1 VEEIKHECGLALVRL
16 RKPLNYYS
24 QKYGTPLWGLQR
36 LYILL
41 EKQKNR
47 GQDGA
52 GAACVKLQM
61 PPGKPFVAL
70 HKLVKPSP
78 PWSALI
84 EVIQNELREQIE
96 NIPNLLQDINLLK
109 ENFSFSGELLIGH
122 LRYATHGKN
131 TVDYCHPVF
140 RANGWKSKN
149 LLLAGNFNLTNVDF
163 LLNKLIALGQHPTHL
178 SDTVTMLERMGHFLD
193 QENEQLFRKFK
204 NQGYKKAEISPLI
217 AAEIDLLQILAK
229 SAKHWDGGFT
239 IGGIIGS
246 GDIFFARDPWG
257 IRPAYY
263 YYDDEIALMAS
274 ERQAIAAA
282 LGIDQDKV
290 QELQPAYALA
300 IKADNR
306 LIIAPYMEAR
316 QKKSCVFER
325 IYFSRGADSQ
335 IYKERKML
343 GQLLVPYVLKAIDN
357 DFENTVFSYIPNT
370 AQIAFLGLLAGLE
383 ARLNALKIE
392 AVLQK
397 KLPPEE
403 LIKIMQTTIRAEL
416 VIEKETRLRTFIA
429 DPLQRNSMAANVYDI
444 CQGTLRPYLDTL
456 VCIDDSIVRGTT
468 LSENILRNLARL
480 KPKKIIIVSSAPQI
494 RYPDCYGIDMSQID
508 QFIAFQAAI
517 NLLKETN
524 RESIIHQTYQ
534 ACQALRSRNELTKTN
549 LVKAIYEPFTEED
562 IAKRIS
568 IELSRHISDCPVEII
583 FQPTAN
589 LALAMPNHTGDWYFT
604 GDYPTPGGNKV
615 VNQAFINYYEGIH
628 ERAYA

>member
-1 VEEIKHECGLALVRL
+1 
-16 RKPLNYYS
+16 
-24 QKYGTPLWGLQR
+24 
-36 LYILL
+36 L

-52 GAACVKLQM
+52 GVACVKLEI

-84 EVIQNELREQIE
+84 ESIQEELKAQIE
-96 NIPNLLQDINLLK
+96 SLPNLLQDTHLLK
-109 ENFSFSGELLIGH
+109 ENFPFAGELLIGH

-163 LLNKLIALGQHPTHL
+163 LLNKLIALGQHPTYL

-217 AAEIDLLQILAK
+217 AAELNLLQILTKA
-229 SAKHWDGGFT
+229 AKHWDGGFT
-239 IGGIIGS
+239 IGGIVGS
-246 GDIFFARDPWG
+246 GDLFFARDPCG

-263 YYDDEIALMAS
+263 YYDEEIALMAS

-282 LGIDQDKV
+282 LSIDQDKV
-290 QELQPAYALA
+290 QELQPASAL
-300 IKADNR
+300 IMKADNQ
-306 LIIAPYMEAR
+306 LIIAPYAEAR
-316 QKKSCVFER
+316 RKKSCAFER
-325 IYFSRGADSQ
+325 IYFSRGVDSQ

-343 GQLLVPYVLKAIDN
+343 GQLLVPYALKAIDN
-357 DFENTVFSYIPNT
+357 DLENTVFSYIPNT

-383 ARLNALKIE
+383 AELNARKME
-392 AVLQK
+392 AALEK

-403 LIKIMQTTIRAEL
+403 LIKIMQMTIRTEL
-416 VIEKETRLRTFIA
+416 VIEKETRLRTFITEA
-429 DPLQRNSMAANVYDI
+429 GQRNSMAASVYDI
-444 CQGTLRPYLDTL
+444 YQGTLRPGLDTL

-468 LSENILRNLARL
+468 LRENILRSLTRL
-480 KPKKIIIVSSAPQI
+480 KPKKIIILSSAPQI
-494 RYPDCYGIDMSQID
+494 RYPDCYGIDMSQIE

-517 NLLKETN
+517 NLLKEKN
-524 RESIIHQTYQ
+524 MEFVIHQTYQ
-534 ACQALRSRNELTKTN
+534 ACQTLRDQGELTKTN
-549 LVKAIYEPFTEED
+549 LVKAIYEPFTEEEV
-562 IAKRIS
+562 AKRIS
-568 IELSRHISDCPVEII
+568 KELSRHIPDCPVEII

-589 LALAMPNHTGDWYFT
+589 LALAMPAHTGNWYFT

-615 VNQAFINYYEGIH
+615 VNQAFMNYYEGIK
-628 ERAYA
+628 ERAYP